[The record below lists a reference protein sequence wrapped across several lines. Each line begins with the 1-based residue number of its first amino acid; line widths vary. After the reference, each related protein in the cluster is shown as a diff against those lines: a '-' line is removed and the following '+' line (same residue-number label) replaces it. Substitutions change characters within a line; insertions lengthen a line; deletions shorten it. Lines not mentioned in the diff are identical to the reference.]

1 MTTFLLVLM
10 ALLLI
15 AALERNHRRQEP
27 RPPGPIGTYDRDD
40 RDWARIQ
47 LDLLAVDSQ
56 PRSHT
61 SRHNRPRHT

>member
-15 AALERNHRRQEP
+15 AALEHNHRSQAPSPP
-27 RPPGPIGTYDRDD
+27 RLTGTYERDD

-47 LDLLAVDSQ
+47 LDLLALDDKQDSKAG
-56 PRSHT
+56 R
-61 SRHNRPRHT
+61 RR